1 MRNGIITLFYRARA
15 PGVSGPTAGLCKKS
29 AITPDPTRF
38 SLLKKLTIGTIVPLL
53 ATISLFG
60 CQTSA
65 GQSNAWQSPK
75 TKATRKSEPRPSWP
89 MMLTIPSGTALLV
102 SLNSTLRTDRE
113 MTGDGIVARL
123 YHAVRVNQM
132 TVLPAGTTV
141 RGRLLLVA
149 EPHNILGRAQM
160 TLVFD
165 RLVDPSGRIHLIST
179 APIVFVGECDKTSD
193 EIKVSSRGST
203 RFVSDAF
210 SGNKP
215 RASGAVVG
223 TVAYSAG
230 SAIAFATESRQIE
243 LPSNQHFV
251 VELEAPLR
259 ISVTQLT
266 ASR

>member
-1 MRNGIITLFYRARA
+1 MRNGITTSLHRARA
-15 PGVSGPTAGLCKKS
+15 PGVSEPS
-29 AITPDPTRF
+29 ANRCSQPRSNPNLTRS
-38 SLLKKLTIGTIVPLL
+38 SLLRKLTIGTIVSLL
-53 ATISLFG
+53 ATVSLLG

-65 GQSNAWQSPK
+65 GQSSAEQSPK
-75 TKATRKSEPRPSWP
+75 TKATRNWEPRPSWP
-89 MMLTIPSGTALLV
+89 MMLTIPTGTALLV

-123 YHAVRVNQM
+123 FHAVRVNQM

-141 RGRLLLVA
+141 RGRLLLVS
-149 EPHNILGRAQM
+149 EPHNISGKAHM
-160 TLVFD
+160 TVVFD
-165 RLVDPSGRIHLIST
+165 RLVDPSGRIHSIST
-179 APIVFVGECDKTSD
+179 EPIVFVGECDKTRD
-193 EIKVSSRGST
+193 EIKASTRGAT

-210 SGNKP
+210 SGNKQ
-215 RASGAVVG
+215 RASVALVG

-266 ASR
+266 ASK